1 MTVFLDLADVL
12 ALASRL
18 LGDPPPIRDVG
29 LLESAV
35 ARPRTVVFGVEAYE
49 TIWTKAAALLQSIV
63 NNHALIDG
71 NKRLGW
77 LATAVFLELNDIP
90 ISQASNDDVYEFVL
104 SVASGSPEFDEIAER
119 LQDLINRLGPPLS
132 HSNQLHVLVHPTCCS
147 ATRGKQQ
154 LERETTTSE
163 RTQTTSCVLLVAWR
177 TTENATDCSGENQQ
191 RCHHA
196 FDQEAN
202 DVLLCTR

>member
-1 MTVFLDLADVL
+1 MSPVTVFLDLADVL

-77 LATAVFLELNDIP
+77 LATAVFLELSDMP

-104 SVASGSPEFDEIAER
+104 SVASGSPEVDEIAEQ
-119 LQDLINRLGPPLS
+119 LQGLIVR
-132 HSNQLHVLVHPTCCS
+132 
-147 ATRGKQQ
+147 
-154 LERETTTSE
+154 
-163 RTQTTSCVLLVAWR
+163 
-177 TTENATDCSGENQQ
+177 
-191 RCHHA
+191 
-196 FDQEAN
+196 
-202 DVLLCTR
+202 

>member
-63 NNHALIDG
+63 NNRALIDG

-104 SVASGSPEFDEIAER
+104 SVASGSPEVDEIA
-119 LQDLINRLGPPLS
+119 
-132 HSNQLHVLVHPTCCS
+132 
-147 ATRGKQQ
+147 QQ
-154 LERETTTSE
+154 LQGLIVR
-163 RTQTTSCVLLVAWR
+163 
-177 TTENATDCSGENQQ
+177 
-191 RCHHA
+191 
-196 FDQEAN
+196 
-202 DVLLCTR
+202 